1 MCLKPSCFQF
11 TERMYADEW
20 AERNVILKDTG
31 RFRYEVT
38 PYFREPTRAAS
49 DLIHTC
55 RVILKTP
62 AQCGKTSLLLN
73 VLGWVAAY
81 DPANALLILDSL
93 KTGQRLSKNRLKPF
107 LRDTCHIAAFQA
119 SHKDKSKETTNL
131 SLGTGANLIIGSA
144 SSASDLCSTPVKYL
158 FADELDRWTDELGDE
173 GDPLL
178 LAFKRQVRFMGMAV
192 LTSTPTKPDGR
203 INAHYLLGT
212 QETWCAICECGCY
225 MRVSYDDIN
234 WDNDTPT
241 YACPECGQI
250 YSESDIITL
259 PHEYTKPQNN
269 APYIDKYGRLA
280 RSFEITA
287 TLCHKQYTWDALKKE
302 ERQAKALGEA
312 AIRSFRNTALGE
324 TYTPPTEEV
333 LSVYDLRRYSA
344 NYTPQ
349 NIPRFVERI
358 VIGIDTQDRA
368 FPYLIIGVNSDLS
381 KIAFIQAGML
391 LGDLRQQ
398 AIWADLKNLL
408 STFRSTTE
416 DGKTKAISLAAI
428 DSGGHFTQD
437 IYALTML
444 NPRIRAV
451 KGRSHGYKFKE
462 STIIDRATR
471 VRVKALCSGLG
482 KTDVTFLN
490 TRFCKDLIYTHL
502 RGKLHGLPIGDEWVW
517 PIGFGIDETFFEQ
530 LTSEVMAYNSQGNY
544 YYEVIP
550 GRDNHYLDCLVYA
563 LGAAEMA
570 RLISGQTPAKAHLVD
585 ITESEPEV
593 VKQPTKQVENPI
605 EKPVEITP
613 KEPTKQPKT
622 KLIDVKPVKIRKP
635 L

>member
-212 QETWCAICECGCY
+212 QETWCAVCDCGCY

-250 YSESDIITL
+250 RAEGDIIAL

-333 LSVYDLRRYSA
+333 LSVYDLRRYGL

-368 FPYLIIGVNSDLS
+368 FPYLIIGVNADLS
-381 KIAFIQAGML
+381 TIAFIQAGML

-408 STFRSTTE
+408 STFRATTE

-517 PIGFGIDETFFEQ
+517 PIGFGIDDTFFEQ

-570 RLISGQTPAKAHLVD
+570 RLISGQTPAKAHMAD

-593 VKQPTKQVENPI
+593 VKQPTKPVDKPI

-613 KEPTKQPKT
+613 KEPPKQPKT

>member
-31 RFRYEVT
+31 RFRFEVT

-212 QETWCAICECGCY
+212 QETWCAICDCGCY

-250 YSESDIITL
+250 RSENDIIAL

-381 KIAFIQAGML
+381 RIAFIQAGML

-408 STFRSTTE
+408 STFRATTE

-502 RGKLHGLPIGDEWVW
+502 RGKLHGMPIGDEWVW

-593 VKQPTKQVENPI
+593 VKQPTKPV

-613 KEPTKQPKT
+613 KEPPKQPKT
-622 KLIDVKPVKIRKP
+622 KLINVKPVKIRKP

>member
-31 RFRYEVT
+31 RFRFEVT

-192 LTSTPTKPDGR
+192 LTSTPTRPDGR

-212 QETWCAICECGCY
+212 QETWCAVCECGCY
-225 MRVSYDDIN
+225 MRVSYDEIN

-250 YSESDIITL
+250 YSESDIIAL

-333 LSVYDLRRYSA
+333 LSVYDLRRYGL

-368 FPYLIIGVNSDLS
+368 FPYLIIGVNFDLS

-408 STFRSTTE
+408 STFRATTE

-585 ITESEPEV
+585 ITESDPEV
-593 VKQPTKQVENPI
+593 VKAPTKPVEKPI

-613 KEPTKQPKT
+613 KEPQKQPKT

>member
-1 MCLKPSCFQF
+1 MSLKPSCFAY

-31 RFRYEVT
+31 RFRYDVT

-49 DLIHTC
+49 DLVHTC

-119 SHKDKSKETTNL
+119 SHKDRSKETTNL

-192 LTSTPTKPDGR
+192 LTSTPTRPDGR

-212 QETWCAICECGCY
+212 QETWCAVCDCGCY
-225 MRVSYDDIN
+225 MRVSYDDIM
-234 WDNDTPT
+234 WDDTPT
-241 YACPECGQI
+241 YACPQCGQI
-250 YSESDIITL
+250 RSELEIIAL
-259 PHEYTKPQNN
+259 PHKYTEPQNKT
-269 APYIDKYGRLA
+269 PYMDKYGRLA
-280 RSFEITA
+280 RSFEVTA

-302 ERQAKALGEA
+302 EMQAKALGEA
-312 AIRSFRNTALGE
+312 AVRSFRNTALGE
-324 TYTPPTEEV
+324 TYTPPAEEI
-333 LSVYDLRRYSA
+333 LSVHDLRRYA
-344 NYTPQ
+344 QNYTPQ
-349 NIPRFVERI
+349 NIPDFVERV
-358 VIGIDTQDRA
+358 VIGIDTQDKA

-398 AIWADLKNLL
+398 AIWSDLKNLL
-408 STFRSTTE
+408 ATFRATTI

-444 NPRIRAV
+444 NPRVRAV
-451 KGRSHGYKFKE
+451 KGRAHGYKFKE
-462 STIIDRATR
+462 STIIDRTTR

-482 KTDVTFLN
+482 RTDVTFLN

-502 RGKLHGLPIGDEWVW
+502 RGKLHGLPIGDEWCW
-517 PIGFGIDETFFEQ
+517 PSGYGIDETFFEQ
-530 LTSEVMAYNSQGNY
+530 LTSEVMA
-544 YYEVIP
+544 
-550 GRDNHYLDCLVYA
+550 
-563 LGAAEMA
+563 
-570 RLISGQTPAKAHLVD
+570 
-585 ITESEPEV
+585 
-593 VKQPTKQVENPI
+593 
-605 EKPVEITP
+605 
-613 KEPTKQPKT
+613 
-622 KLIDVKPVKIRKP
+622 
-635 L
+635 

>member
-1 MCLKPSCFQF
+1 MSLKPSCFAY

-31 RFRYEVT
+31 RFKFEVT

-49 DLIHTC
+49 DLVHTC

-119 SHKDKSKETTNL
+119 SHKDRSKETTNL

-192 LTSTPTKPDGR
+192 LTSTPTRPDGR

-212 QETWCAICECGCY
+212 QETWCAVCDCGCY
-225 MRVSYDDIN
+225 MRVSYDDII
-234 WDNDTPT
+234 WENDMPT
-241 YACPECGQI
+241 YACPQCGQI
-250 YSESDIITL
+250 RSESDIIVL
-259 PHEYTKPQNN
+259 PHKYTEPQNKT
-269 APYIDKYGRLA
+269 PYMDKYGRLA
-280 RSFEITA
+280 RSFEVTA

-302 ERQAKALGEA
+302 EMQAKALGEA
-312 AIRSFRNTALGE
+312 AVRSFRNTALGE
-324 TYTPPTEEV
+324 TYTPPAEEI
-333 LSVYDLRRYSA
+333 LSVHDLRRYA
-344 NYTPQ
+344 QNYTPQ
-349 NIPRFVERI
+349 NIPDFVERV
-358 VIGIDTQDRA
+358 VIGIDTQDKA

-398 AIWADLKNLL
+398 AIWSDLKNLL
-408 STFRSTTE
+408 ATFRATTI

-444 NPRIRAV
+444 NPRVRAV
-451 KGRSHGYKFKE
+451 KGRAHGYKFKE
-462 STIIDRATR
+462 STIIDRTTR

-482 KTDVTFLN
+482 RTDVTFLN

-502 RGKLHGLPIGDEWVW
+502 RGKLHGLPIGDEWCW
-517 PIGFGIDETFFEQ
+517 PSGYGIDETFFEQ
-530 LTSEVMAYNSQGNY
+530 LTSEVMAYNSKGNY
-544 YYEVIP
+544 YYELIP

-570 RLISGQTPAKAHLVD
+570 RLITGHTPARA
-585 ITESEPEV
+585 
-593 VKQPTKQVENPI
+593 QQMNVENIHIVEPQKTI
-605 EKPVEITP
+605 EKPQVVEPLKPAEIAP
-613 KEPTKQPKT
+613 KQPK
-622 KLIDVKPVKIRKP
+622 KGPIDIKPRRIRKP